1 MRGRTADPFALKSGD
16 AKKLQQLLRDGDLAQ
31 RVARRARILLA
42 RNQGR
47 GIGQIAAKVD
57 LERTTVWRVCQRYQD
72 DGLSAALYDAPR
84 SGRPRFFSPTGV
96 LAD

>member
-1 MRGRTADPFALKSGD
+1 
-16 AKKLQQLLRDGDLAQ
+16 
-31 RVARRARILLA
+31 
-42 RNQGR
+42 
-47 GIGQIAAKVD
+47 VD